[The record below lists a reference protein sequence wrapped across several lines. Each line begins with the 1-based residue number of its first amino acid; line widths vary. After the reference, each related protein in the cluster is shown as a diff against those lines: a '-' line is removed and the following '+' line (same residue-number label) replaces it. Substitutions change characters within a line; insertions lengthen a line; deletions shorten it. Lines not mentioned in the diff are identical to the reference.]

1 MSLNNYLKG
10 GASNPKAPGKDQSW
24 AGANAGPYLGIVK
37 GNKDPTRMGRLSVMI
52 PSLAQTN
59 PNAGTESQLITC
71 EYLSPFYGAK
81 GVKHNI
87 PGSTEYEHSQH
98 SYGFWA
104 VPPDLETTVL
114 VIFAEGKMNQAFWIG
129 CVQDPYTNHM
139 TPGIASSEKTWDK
152 TDGGPAGQLK
162 SDVDKQQT
170 YGSTNVPAG
179 ELNRAATGALP
190 KNDYEAYPKPIH
202 PLADILLKQGLGA
215 DDVRGNT
222 SSSARRESPSQ
233 VFGISTPGR
242 KDTGTTKQQVG
253 AKDSGATDHVSRK
266 TGHTFVMD
274 DGAVDGTNQLTR
286 LRTASG
292 HQLLMHDTDG
302 IVYIANGSGNAWIEM
317 NADGRIDLYSG
328 VGGINMRT
336 QGDFNLHSD
345 SNINMH
351 AGGQIRM
358 SSSGELVQSAGTYM
372 MNLGE
377 KGIFNSSQA
386 GSIRD
391 YARDGLS
398 SFTEGTQ
405 LHGATGQVHLAGQ
418 QVHFNSTKAS
428 PSWGPKWLDTG
439 AAGITERQE
448 GDVELTKKGIEPLQ
462 SFTKKTKTTVH
473 RFVTHEP
480 MPRFKA
486 FTSEGLLPGDPR
498 WAELSATPGTV
509 EYMKQRLRV
518 HPNKNIRLGQ
528 YQADAEREL
537 KIRMG
542 TSTNPN
548 KARQILT
555 EIGSKYDQT
564 YDVINQAGAAWD
576 VAESVTNSLKNFNLS
591 DSIKDVK
598 ANLTTQLTNQVIES
612 ISGNGAVQ
620 LFKDNVFVN
629 SVGELFSLGGG
640 SKAGNVLDEF
650 GTSGNVYGTGLNDV
664 LKNVQ
669 GITGNLNLGN
679 LGSVANDISTVTNVY
694 KNVLAGDITNVSQV
708 ASIASTA
715 AGFFKSSATGPA
727 GKYIQ
732 PSQFSTVMKSVGTFA
747 NTAIASVGSF
757 FKSFSDARLK
767 EDIKLVGKSPLGIN
781 IYSFKYKQSAG
792 TYEGVM
798 AQEVPW
804 AREMTDTGYYMV
816 DYSKVDV
823 EFRRLN

>member
-37 GNKDPTRMGRLSVMI
+37 GNKDPTRMGRLSVLI
-52 PSLAQTN
+52 PSLAQAS

-152 TDGGPAGQLK
+152 TDGGPAGQLS
-162 SDVDKQQT
+162 SDVDIHQT

-302 IVYIANGSGNAWIEM
+302 IVYIANGTGNAWIEM

-336 QGDFNLHSD
+336 QG
-345 SNINMH
+345 
-351 AGGQIRM
+351 
-358 SSSGELVQSAGTYM
+358 
-372 MNLGE
+372 
-377 KGIFNSSQA
+377 
-386 GSIRD
+386 
-391 YARDGLS
+391 
-398 SFTEGTQ
+398 
-405 LHGATGQVHLAGQ
+405 
-418 QVHFNSTKAS
+418 
-428 PSWGPKWLDTG
+428 
-439 AAGITERQE
+439 
-448 GDVELTKKGIEPLQ
+448 
-462 SFTKKTKTTVH
+462 
-473 RFVTHEP
+473 VT
-480 MPRFKA
+480 
-486 FTSEGLLPGDPR
+486 
-498 WAELSATPGTV
+498 
-509 EYMKQRLRV
+509 
-518 HPNKNIRLGQ
+518 
-528 YQADAEREL
+528 
-537 KIRMG
+537 
-542 TSTNPN
+542 
-548 KARQILT
+548 
-555 EIGSKYDQT
+555 
-564 YDVINQAGAAWD
+564 
-576 VAESVTNSLKNFNLS
+576 
-591 DSIKDVK
+591 
-598 ANLTTQLTNQVIES
+598 
-612 ISGNGAVQ
+612 
-620 LFKDNVFVN
+620 
-629 SVGELFSLGGG
+629 
-640 SKAGNVLDEF
+640 
-650 GTSGNVYGTGLNDV
+650 
-664 LKNVQ
+664 
-669 GITGNLNLGN
+669 
-679 LGSVANDISTVTNVY
+679 
-694 KNVLAGDITNVSQV
+694 
-708 ASIASTA
+708 
-715 AGFFKSSATGPA
+715 
-727 GKYIQ
+727 
-732 PSQFSTVMKSVGTFA
+732 
-747 NTAIASVGSF
+747 
-757 FKSFSDARLK
+757 
-767 EDIKLVGKSPLGIN
+767 
-781 IYSFKYKQSAG
+781 KYKLEA
-792 TYEGVM
+792 
-798 AQEVPW
+798 
-804 AREMTDTGYYMV
+804 
-816 DYSKVDV
+816 
-823 EFRRLN
+823 